1 MTFTHPSGSAVP
13 EKAGGTS
20 REDSVII
27 LEGESNYAPWLHFLI
42 GHLSPEYWR
51 ILLGVDDTA
60 AQHNT
65 ATHTVKPAQAAS
77 NRERSSSHTLTPE
90 PDAAKDPNGGADLDN
105 EGEDK
110 RSTALTRL
118 RATLNQEAKNLI
130 RGIDS
135 PSEAFQKIRLFYGKP
150 RHQTLA
156 LRWAKWASL
165 RYVPGSSAAEFVG
178 SFGEGVRDIEEI
190 FGDTLNHRTIFA
202 QFVQAISADG
212 EYPSFLLE
220 LAPHLQDPHLM
231 GSVCAAFI
239 RHESLFPRATPST
252 PDSKP
257 ASRGYNMKQQGNGN
271 GSCPHH
277 GRPVKHTAAEC
288 RIVEKPKT
296 HYGYGFKHGFGGYGQ
311 QRSNKKRRLDS
322 CGSPMWWS
330 PL

>member
-1 MTFTHPSGSAVP
+1 MALTQSSGSTVP
-13 EKAGGTS
+13 EKGEGT
-20 REDSVII
+20 RPEDSVIV
-27 LEGESNYAPWLHFLI
+27 LEGESNYAPWLHSLI
-42 GHLSPEYWR
+42 GHLGPEYWR
-51 ILLGVDDTA
+51 ILLGVDDSA

-65 ATHTVKPAQAAS
+65 AVHTVKPAQAAL

-90 PDAAKDPNGGADLDN
+90 PDAAKDPNGRADLDD
-105 EGEDK
+105 EGENK
-110 RSTALTRL
+110 WSTALTHL
-118 RATLNQEAKNLI
+118 RATLNQDAKSLI

-156 LRWAKWASL
+156 LRWAKWTSL
-165 RYVPGSSAAEFVG
+165 RYVPGSSAAEFVC
-178 SFGEGVRDIEEI
+178 SFGEGVRDNEEI
-190 FGDTLNHRTIFA
+190 FGGTLNHRTIFA

-220 LAPHLQDPHLM
+220 LAPNLQDPHLM

-239 RHESLFPRATPST
+239 RHESLFPRAAPST
-252 PDSKP
+252 
-257 ASRGYNMKQQGNGN
+257 ASRGYNIKQQGNGN
-271 GSCPHH
+271 GFCPHH

-288 RIVEKPKT
+288 FTVEEPKT
-296 HYGYGFKHGFGGYGQ
+296 RYRYGFKQGFGGYGR

>member
-1 MTFTHPSGSAVP
+1 MTFTHSSGSTVP
-13 EKAGGTS
+13 EKGDGTS
-20 REDSVII
+20 PEDSVIV

-42 GHLSPEYWR
+42 RHLGPEYWR

-60 AQHNT
+60 AQHN
-65 ATHTVKPAQAAS
+65 AAVHTMKPAQAAP
-77 NRERSSSHTLTPE
+77 NGERSSSHTLTPE
-90 PDAAKDPNGGADLDN
+90 PDAAKGPNGRGDLDD

-110 RSTALTRL
+110 WSTALTHL
-118 RATLNQEAKNLI
+118 RVTLNQEAKNLI
-130 RGIDS
+130 GGIDS

-156 LRWAKWASL
+156 LRWAKWTSL
-165 RYVPGSSAAEFVG
+165 RYVPGSSAAGFVCT
-178 SFGEGVRDIEEI
+178 FGERVRDIEEI
-190 FGDTLNHRTIFA
+190 FGSTLNHRTIFA

-220 LAPHLQDPHLM
+220 LAPNVQDPHVM

-239 RHESLFPRATPST
+239 RHESLFPRAAPLAL
-252 PDSKP
+252 DSKP
-257 ASRGYNMKQQGNGN
+257 ASRGHNIKQQGKGQD
-271 GSCPHH
+271 SCPYH

-288 RIVEKPKT
+288 RTVEKPKAR
-296 HYGYGFKHGFGGYGQ
+296 YGYGFKQGFGGYGQ
-311 QRSNKKRRLDS
+311 QKSNKKRRLDS